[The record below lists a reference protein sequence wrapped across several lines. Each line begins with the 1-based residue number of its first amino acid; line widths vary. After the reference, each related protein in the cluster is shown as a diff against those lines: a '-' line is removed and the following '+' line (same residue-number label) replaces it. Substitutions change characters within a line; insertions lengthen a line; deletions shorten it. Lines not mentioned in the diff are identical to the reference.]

1 MPFTYVIAFA
11 HTNSKERYVYLIFK
25 YKIGGIFLL
34 LLLLENEPPPPHTH
48 IKMPPKVKITHC
60 K

>member
-34 LLLLENEPPPPHTH
+34 LLLLENEPPPHTH
-48 IKMPPKVKITHC
+48 TLKCLQK
-60 K
+60 